1 MCGLEV
7 TRLWSLNGIHINI
20 DMKQTS
26 MSRAEQAGTAAH
38 RAAACGWLSTSSDD
52 LIHSTVATVL
62 SSVAT

>member
-1 MCGLEV
+1 MELD
-7 TRLWSLNGIHINI
+7 GIHINI
-20 DMKQTS
+20 GPGMKQTS
-26 MSRAEQAGTAAH
+26 MSRAEQASTAH